1 MAVNVWDLEAQAKAR
16 IDRAAW
22 DYYASGADD
31 QVTLRA
37 NRAAFERLALHYRVL
52 VDVAQ
57 RRLDTEV
64 LGQRVAMPLLV
75 APTAFQRMAHP
86 DGELATARAAGAAGT
101 VMILSTLSTTP
112 VEAVTAAAS
121 GPVWFQLYVYRDRGA
136 TEALVRRVEAAGCR
150 ALVLTVDA
158 PLLGKRE
165 ADVRNGFRVPPGL
178 TIENIQAEGAGAM
191 PAAAGGSGLAA
202 YFADLLD
209 PALTWETVEWL
220 RSITALPVL
229 IKGVVRADDAARAA
243 ERGVAGIVVSNHG
256 GRQLDTSPA
265 TIDVLGPIAD
275 AVDGR
280 AELLLDGGVRRG
292 TDVIKAL
299 ALGAKAALIGRPVLW
314 GLGAGGEAGVAE
326 VLGLLRREIDLA
338 MALCGCPEVAA
349 VTRDLVAPPSPR

>member
-64 LGQRVAMPLLV
+64 LGQRVAMPLLI